1 MSRLVLPYQLHQF
14 VLSYSSIWETYP
26 VQLGNGE
33 QTEANESEHCWAV
46 VEALG

>member
-14 VLSYSSIWETYP
+14 VLSYSSIWEIYP
-26 VQLGNGE
+26 VQLGNGK
-33 QTEANESEHCWAV
+33 QIEANESERFWTV